1 MSIISDDRDLRAEV
15 EQLLFLE
22 ARLADESRYE
32 EWLGLMT
39 EDVRYWVPSGPA
51 DYDPDTRISFVNDNR
66 SRLETRV
73 RQLLTGVRYA
83 QTPPSPMRR
92 VISNLEIDTTGTDG
106 TITAGSNF
114 VLYELSAQATNELR
128 IWAGRA
134 THKIRRTD
142 SGLRIAAKTVE
153 LVNASNRSRRWRS
166 CCDAFSC
173 DEEAAQRPDGARCT
187 SCPAATSVTSPAP

>member
-1 MSIISDDRDLRAEV
+1 MSIIGVDRDLRAEV

-32 EWLGLMT
+32 DWLALMT
-39 EDVRYWVPSGPA
+39 DDVQYWVPSGRA

-83 QTPPSPMRR
+83 QSPPSPMRR
-92 VISNLEIDTTGTDG
+92 VISNLEIESTGADDMITAG

-134 THKIRRTD
+134 THRIRRVD
-142 SGLRIAAKTVE
+142 GELRIAAKRVE
-153 LVNASNRSRRWRS
+153 LVNASQPLPTL
-166 CCDAFSC
+166 AFLL
-173 DEEAAQRPDGARCT
+173 
-187 SCPAATSVTSPAP
+187 

>member
-1 MSIISDDRDLRAEV
+1 MTIVGEDRDVRAEV
-15 EQLLFLE
+15 ERLLFLE

-32 EWLGLMT
+32 EWLALMT
-39 EDVRYWVPSGPA
+39 DDVRYWVPSGRA

-92 VISNLEIDTTGTDG
+92 VISNLEIESIDADG

-128 IWAGRA
+128 IWAGRS
-134 THKIRRTD
+134 THRIRRV
-142 SGLRIAAKTVE
+142 GGELRIAAKTVE
-153 LVNASNRSRRWRS
+153 LVNASQPLPTL
-166 CCDAFSC
+166 AFLL
-173 DEEAAQRPDGARCT
+173 
-187 SCPAATSVTSPAP
+187 

>member
-1 MSIISDDRDLRAEV
+1 MSVPRTDRDLRAEV

-32 EWLGLMT
+32 EWLALMT
-39 EDVRYWVPSGPA
+39 DDMRYWVPSGRA
-51 DYDPDTRISFVNDNR
+51 DYDPDTRISFINDNR

-92 VISNLEIDTTGTDG
+92 VISNLEIESADDG

-128 IWAGRA
+128 VWTGRT
-134 THKIRRTD
+134 THRIRRVD
-142 SGLRIAAKTVE
+142 GGLRIAAKTVE
-153 LVNASNRSRRWRS
+153 LVNASQPLPTL
-166 CCDAFSC
+166 AFLL
-173 DEEAAQRPDGARCT
+173 
-187 SCPAATSVTSPAP
+187 

>member
-1 MSIISDDRDLRAEV
+1 MSTVRADIELRAEV

-32 EWLGLMT
+32 EWLALMT
-39 EDVRYWVPSGPA
+39 DDVRYWVPSGRA

-66 SRLETRV
+66 NRLETRV

-92 VISNLEIDTTGTDG
+92 VISNLEIESTADHG
-106 TITAGSNF
+106 TITASSNF

-134 THKIRRTD
+134 THEIRRVD
-142 SGLRIAAKTVE
+142 GMLRIAAKTVE
-153 LVNASNRSRRWRS
+153 LVNASQPLPTL
-166 CCDAFSC
+166 AFLL
-173 DEEAAQRPDGARCT
+173 
-187 SCPAATSVTSPAP
+187 

>member
-1 MSIISDDRDLRAEV
+1 MSIVGEDRDVRAVRAEV

-32 EWLGLMT
+32 EWLALMT
-39 EDVRYWVPSGPA
+39 DDVRYWVPSGRA

-73 RQLLTGVRYA
+73 RQLRTGVRYA

-92 VISNLEIDTTGTDG
+92 VISNLEIESIDAEG

-134 THKIRRTD
+134 THRIRRV
-142 SGLRIAAKTVE
+142 GAELRIAAKTVE
-153 LVNASNRSRRWRS
+153 LVNASQPLPTL
-166 CCDAFSC
+166 AFLL
-173 DEEAAQRPDGARCT
+173 
-187 SCPAATSVTSPAP
+187 